1 MADPIPGR
9 DVERR
14 LAALESAVLRQDA
27 TGVVTLPNDQRVE
40 LRAGATTIV
49 VENGNITIQGPG
61 TVRIDGTVIELNAA
75 QVQMNAAVVHAS
87 GVVNCD
93 TIIAR
98 SVVGSSYTP
107 GAGNMW

>member
-14 LAALESAVLRQDA
+14 LAVLEAAVLRQDA
-27 TGVVTLPNDQRVE
+27 GGVVTVPNDQRLE
-40 LRAGATTIV
+40 IRAGSTTIV
-49 VENGNITIQGPG
+49 LENGNVSIQGIG
-61 TVRIDGTVIELNAA
+61 TVRIDGSVIELNAA
-75 QVQMNAAVVHAS
+75 QVQINSAVVHAT